1 MLILVLG
8 DEPGLEAKH
17 ILIVGEELGHVLFG
31 GFGLQAEHTAQ
42 RVLRSTIAVERRNL
56 VLNS

>member
-8 DEPGLEAKH
+8 DESGLEAKH
-17 ILIVGEELGHVLFG
+17 VLIVGEELGHVLLG

-42 RVLRSTIAVERRNL
+42 
-56 VLNS
+56 